1 MATGQRGSGKAA
13 SPTNDTR
20 WAAGFTLIEILVT
33 LLISAFLLSGVISL
47 FLSSQQSY
55 RVKEAMGRAQESLQW
70 SSEILYRTLSM
81 AESLHPD
88 SSPDQIIVNYVGGA
102 GVVNCLG
109 QPVPSGMVVNR
120 FYVKNQALHCGTTY
134 PATPDSDQPLVE
146 GVARMTIQ
154 YGVDERHRGQADR
167 YVDAPD
173 DWSQVVSARITLRLL
188 DSPSSRRPEVV
199 LTVAMR
205 PRIFARLP

>member
-1 MATGQRGSGKAA
+1 MSDATR
-13 SPTNDTR
+13 R
-20 WAAGFTLIEILVT
+20 AAGFTLIEILVT
-33 LLISAFLLSGVISL
+33 LLISAFLLSGVISI

-81 AESLHPD
+81 AESLHSD
-88 SSPDQIIVNYVGGA
+88 SSPDQIIVNYAGGA

-109 QPVPSGMVVNR
+109 QPAPSGVVVVNR
-120 FYVKNQALHCGTTY
+120 FYVRNQALHCGTAY

-146 GVARMTIQ
+146 GVARMTIR

-167 YVDAPD
+167 YVDAPS
-173 DWSQVVSARITLRLL
+173 DWNQVVSARITLRLL
-188 DSPSSRRPEVV
+188 DSSSPRQPEAV

-205 PRIFARLP
+205 PRIFSRLP

>member
-1 MATGQRGSGKAA
+1 MATGRHGSGKAV

-33 LLISAFLLSGVISL
+33 VLISAFLLSGVISI

-88 SSPDQIIVNYVGGA
+88 SSPDQIIVNYAGGA

-109 QPVPSGMVVNR
+109 QPAPSGVVVNH
-120 FYVKNQALHCGTTY
+120 FYVRNQALHCGTAY
-134 PATPDSDQPLVE
+134 PATPGSDQPLVE

-167 YVDAPD
+167 YVDAPG
-173 DWSQVVSARITLRLL
+173 DWNQVVSARITLRLL
-188 DSPSSRRPEVV
+188 DSPSSRRPEVT

-205 PRIFARLP
+205 PRIFSRLP

>member
-1 MATGQRGSGKAA
+1 MATGRRGSGKAA

-33 LLISAFLLSGVISL
+33 VLISAFLLSGVISI

-88 SSPDQIIVNYVGGA
+88 SSPDQIIVNYAGGA

-109 QPVPSGMVVNR
+109 QPAPSGVVVNH
-120 FYVKNQALHCGTTY
+120 FYVRNQALHCGTAY
-134 PATPDSDQPLVE
+134 PATPGSDQPLVE

-167 YVDAPD
+167 YVDAPG
-173 DWSQVVSARITLRLL
+173 DWNQVVSARITLRLL
-188 DSPSSRRPEVV
+188 DSPSSRRPEVT

-205 PRIFARLP
+205 PRIFSRLP